1 MRLLDAIQQ
10 LTKNRPLAALVGA
23 SSLSA
28 AGDWLYLTA
37 LPILVYERTGDFG
50 LIGLAATGRLIPF
63 FVLSTPAG
71 IIADRFSRRSILGLS
86 ETVRCVAMVLIAY
99 LCAIRADV
107 SLVIGLSVVAAAAG
121 TFSLPALGSLIPAM
135 ANDDVELG
143 QANALRATLDS
154 LAGVV
159 GPACAGLLVVTGGL
173 PLAFAL
179 NGLSFAAIP
188 VALLVWGAS
197 DRHGSL
203 PIQEAQSSPQSK
215 RQEQW
220 GSLIRRL
227 AGPLALDGAISFAS
241 GALSV
246 LPVVV
251 AVGWLGA
258 GASFTGVLNASAG
271 VGGLVGGLAVG
282 LVINRDTRM
291 GMILGVV
298 ACGAALAVLGLA
310 AVPAL
315 AAGAMGVAFA
325 ALILLDTLNMT
336 SIQRLTSDGGTGR
349 AIGVLHTLAAL
360 WMMAGVLVPTVCLAT
375 VGIQAAILA
384 PALVM
389 VTLGALS
396 VLMSR
401 PSRTSVAGAV
411 RIAAQ
416 AA

>member
-271 VGGLVGGLAVG
+271 LGGLVGGLAVG

-291 GMILGVV
+291 GLIAGVV
-298 ACGAALAVLGLA
+298 AFAASVAVLGLA

-315 AAGAMGVAFA
+315 AVGTMGIAFA

>member
-1 MRLLDAIQQ
+1 MRLLDAIQN
-10 LTKNRPLAALVGA
+10 LTTNRPLAALVGA

-143 QANALRATLDS
+143 QANVLRATLDS

-203 PIQEAQSSPQSK
+203 PIQKAQSSPQSK

-271 VGGLVGGLAVG
+271 LGGLVGGLAVG

-291 GMILGVV
+291 GLIAGVV
-298 ACGAALAVLGLA
+298 AFAASVAVLGLA

-349 AIGVLHTLAAL
+349 AIGVLYTLAAL

-384 PALVM
+384 PALDMVM
-389 VTLGALS
+389 LGALS

>member
-203 PIQEAQSSPQSK
+203 PIQKAQSSPQSK

-291 GMILGVV
+291 GLIAGVV
-298 ACGAALAVLGLA
+298 AFAASVAVLGLA

>member
-50 LIGLAATGRLIPF
+50 LVGLAATGRLIPF

-203 PIQEAQSSPQSK
+203 PIQKAQSSPQSK

-271 VGGLVGGLAVG
+271 LGGLVGGLAVG

-291 GMILGVV
+291 GLIAGVV
-298 ACGAALAVLGLA
+298 AFAASVAVLGLA

-389 VTLGALS
+389 ATLGALS
-396 VLMSR
+396 ILLSR
-401 PSRTSVAGAV
+401 PSRTNVAGTV

>member
-1 MRLLDAIQQ
+1 MRMLDAIQQ

-37 LPILVYERTGDFG
+37 LPILVFERTGDFA
-50 LIGLAATGRLIPF
+50 LVGLAATGRLIPF

-71 IIADRFSRRSILGLS
+71 IIADRFSRRSILLLS
-86 ETVRCVAMVLIAY
+86 ETLRCVAMVLIAY
-99 LCAIRADV
+99 LCTIRADV
-107 SLVIGLSVVAAAAG
+107 SLVIGLSIVAAAAG
-121 TFSLPALGSLIPAM
+121 TFSMPALGSLIPDI
-135 ANDDVELG
+135 ANHDVELG
-143 QANALRATLDS
+143 QANALRAALDS

-159 GPACAGLLVVTGGL
+159 GPAFAGLLVVTGGL

-179 NGLSFAAIP
+179 NGISFAAVP
-188 VALLVWGAS
+188 LALLVGRGS
-197 DRHGSL
+197 DHRALG
-203 PIQEAQSSPQSK
+203 PIDDAEAPGPSS

-220 GSLIRRL
+220 QSLIRRL

-241 GALSV
+241 GALGV
-246 LPVVV
+246 LPIVV
-251 AVGWLGA
+251 AAGWLGA

-298 ACGAALAVLGLA
+298 AFGAALAVLGLA

-315 AAGAMGVAFA
+315 AAGAIGVAFA

-336 SIQRLTSDGGTGR
+336 AIQRLTAAGGTGR

-360 WMMAGVLVPTVCLAT
+360 WMMAGVLVPTVCLKML
-375 VGIQAAILA
+375 GIQAAILA
-384 PALVM
+384 PALLM
-389 VTLGALS
+389 LTLGTLS
-396 VLMSR
+396 ILMSR
-401 PSRTSVAGAV
+401 PSRTTA
-411 RIAAQ
+411 RTTLRAA
-416 AA
+416 AAPS

>member
-203 PIQEAQSSPQSK
+203 PIQKAQSSPQSK

-291 GMILGVV
+291 GLIAGVV
-298 ACGAALAVLGLA
+298 AFAASVAVLGLA

-389 VTLGALS
+389 VMLGALS